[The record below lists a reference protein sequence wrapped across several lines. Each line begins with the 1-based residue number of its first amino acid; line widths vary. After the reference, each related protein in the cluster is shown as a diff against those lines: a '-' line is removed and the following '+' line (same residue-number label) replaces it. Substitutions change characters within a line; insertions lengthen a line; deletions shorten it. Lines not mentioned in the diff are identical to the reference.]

1 MCIYVHICVYIY
13 MFVYCLSAEGQKWTS
28 CVFSKP
34 DNKSPGR
41 GQTAQFTMK

>member
-1 MCIYVHICVYIY
+1 MYVYLCTHMCIY